1 MPAEERTMNQTVAL
15 FKSITIF
22 EVVLTT
28 VVAVALGVAFWGWTF
43 VYEIAKPLLKIYGL
57 SYLTAGFWIFAS
69 VFLSQIVRKPGI
81 AIIASIIAAFVESLL
96 THWGLMSVVWGVVQ
110 GMGAEII
117 FFAFAYKKWDL
128 KVLVLAALFSAF
140 FSYSLDFALYD
151 YGNLS
156 FSFNLIQLISFLF
169 SAALLAGWLSAVISR
184 RLVRL
189 GLLDQFLI
197 AKE

>member
-1 MPAEERTMNQTVAL
+1 MNKTVAL

-110 GMGAEII
+110 GLGAEII
-117 FFAFAYKKWDL
+117 FLAFAYKKWDL
-128 KVLVLAALFSAF
+128 KVLVLAALLSAF

-156 FSFNLIQLISFLF
+156 FSFNMIQLVSFLF
-169 SAALLAGWLSAVISR
+169 SAALLAGWLSAVISQ

-197 AKE
+197 AKD

>member
-1 MPAEERTMNQTVAL
+1 MNKTVAL

-22 EVVLTT
+22 EVVLTA

-43 VYEIAKPLLKIYGL
+43 IYEIAKPLLKMYGL

-81 AIIASIIAAFVESLL
+81 ALIASIIAAFVESLL
-96 THWGLMSVVWGVVQ
+96 THWGLMSVVWGIVQ
-110 GMGAEII
+110 GLGAEII
-117 FFAFAYKKWDL
+117 FLTFAYKKWNL
-128 KVLVLAALFSAF
+128 KVLILASVFSAF

-151 YGNLS
+151 YRNLS
-156 FSFNLIQLISFLF
+156 FSFNMIQLISFLF
-169 SAALLAGWLSAVISR
+169 SASLFAGFLTQVISK

>member
-1 MPAEERTMNQTVAL
+1 MPAEERIMNRTIAL
-15 FKSITIF
+15 FKSLTIF
-22 EVVLTT
+22 EIVLTT

-43 VYEIAKPLLKIYGL
+43 VYEIAKPFLKVYGL
-57 SYLTAGFWIFAS
+57 GYLTAGFWIFAS

-81 AIIASIIAAFVESLL
+81 AIIASIIAAFIESLL
-96 THWGLMSVVWGVVQ
+96 THWGLMSVTWGLVQ
-110 GMGAEII
+110 GLGAEII

-128 KVLVLAALFSAF
+128 KVVILATLLSAF
-140 FSYSLDFALYD
+140 LSYSLDFYLYD
-151 YGNLS
+151 YRSLS
-156 FSFNLIQLISFLF
+156 VSFNLIQLISFLLSSLF
-169 SAALLAGWLSAVISR
+169 LAGVFSKIVTK